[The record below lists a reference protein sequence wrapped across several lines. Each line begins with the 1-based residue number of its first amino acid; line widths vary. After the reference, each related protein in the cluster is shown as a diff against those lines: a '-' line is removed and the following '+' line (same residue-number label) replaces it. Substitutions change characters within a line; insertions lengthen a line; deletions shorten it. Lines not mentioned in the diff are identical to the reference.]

1 MAIIR
6 VKRVPVTTY
15 ATWGKRRFRP
25 QAAQRAA
32 GTWLI
37 RLARVGYFAKGILY
51 VVIGGLAALAAVGSR
66 DGETTG
72 SHGAL
77 NAISESGVGRVLLV
91 IIGVGLIGYALWAGV
106 AAALDAERRGTTA
119 KGVALRVGLAARGLA
134 YGVLGLEALRVFLTS
149 RESNGDGEA
158 HWTARLLAMPMGQ
171 WIVGGIGVAI
181 ISYAL
186 YQFWRAARKNLRK
199 RLHLGSVS
207 TNHTAWLV
215 RMARFGI
222 AARGVVFLLIGWFLI
237 RAAVRY
243 DPAQAGGIDDSLRAL
258 AVQPSGPLLLSVVSV
273 GLIAF
278 GVWQIANARYREM
291 RVER

>member
-6 VKRVPVTTY
+6 VTRVPLTTH
-15 ATWGKRRFRP
+15 ATWGKHPFRP
-25 QAAQRAA
+25 DTAKRAA
-32 GTWLI
+32 GTWLV

-51 VVIGGLAALAAVGSR
+51 LVIGGLAALAALGSR

-77 NAISESGVGRVLLV
+77 NAISESGIGRVLL
-91 IIGVGLIGYALWAGV
+91 IAIGVGLIGYALWAVV
-106 AAALDAERRGTTA
+106 AGTLDAERRGKDA

-134 YGVLGLEALRVFLTS
+134 YGALGLEALRLYLTS

-181 ISYAL
+181 IGYAL

-199 RLHLGSVS
+199 RLHLGSIG
-207 TNHTAWLV
+207 ADRARLLV
-215 RMARFGI
+215 RVARFGI
-222 AARGVVFLLIGWFLI
+222 AARGVVFLLIGWFVV

-243 DPAQAGGIDDSLRAL
+243 DPGQAGGIDDSLRAL
-258 AVQPSGPLLLSVVSV
+258 AAQPSGPLLLGVVSL

-278 GVWQIANARYREM
+278 GVWQIANARYRDM
-291 RVER
+291 RVEG